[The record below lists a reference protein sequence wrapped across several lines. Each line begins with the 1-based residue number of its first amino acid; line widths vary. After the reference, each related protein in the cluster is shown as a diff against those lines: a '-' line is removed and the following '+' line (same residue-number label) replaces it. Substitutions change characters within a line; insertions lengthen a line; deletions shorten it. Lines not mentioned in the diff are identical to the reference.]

1 MATAFDRLHAAVAF
15 SLSAH
20 TIATGGW
27 RGAHGGCTMPTNSN
41 DTTILGGQ
49 IVPVPCNGRG
59 KCESGP
65 MGMSCICQSGFTGP
79 FCQHNVNECTS
90 NPCANNGICIDGEG
104 DFSCECQ
111 PGWTGKTCTERAIQC
126 LPGQCLNGG
135 SCIPSQFGGAP
146 HCRCTL
152 GWGGPFCSEPLDQC
166 QGQPCH
172 NGGTCESGPGW
183 FRCLCAKGFSGP
195 DCRINVNECS
205 PQPCLGGATCK
216 DGIGGF
222 TCICPVGRRGVRCEI
237 LLSDPSSVCSNTSTN
252 SPYDPLVSSDALNK
266 PNGMSSSGTVPGT
279 PDESSCNSCIC
290 VNGKPRC
297 SNLWCGLSNCLNRNH
312 SNGAGAVCESHQ
324 VCVPTSQESCLT
336 PPCQPRGDCRT
347 FEPSRRVAPPKI
359 PAPTDC
365 WPNQATLGTACA
377 RVSILLELN
386 RLVRG
391 TSVDGMCHLLRLQL
405 GEKLIKNPSFDVSV
419 FIVVLC
425 DLKTGTNDTIEVTLS
440 TPTDPV
446 GGASSLTEAVRL
458 LAEIL
463 SRQQG
468 VQNDSFQ
475 TDLVE
480 AAPLTSILEVK
491 VETALVNEGST
502 GSNYLIAVGF
512 GIAIVALC
520 LGAVVALL
528 WRQKVHSHSGSGTNL
543 SPHLD
548 LSRGMDEEKSNNLQN
563 EENFRRYANP
573 LKASSSSLRGAMEL
587 SLNPAP
593 EINQIAG
600 PSTVHH
606 RSQQLY
612 PPCPPDGSEFEKDP
626 DKQKT
631 ANRNSHILLHKTQNA
646 DIMTKNIVG
655 AIDSQHKDFGKRS
668 INDHT
673 ASSTTNV
680 SAVSGCIPSATSGT
694 LSGHVVTEPSNA
706 SSSLAP
712 DADVLTVHV

>member
-1 MATAFDRLHAAVAF
+1 MAINA
-15 SLSAH
+15 
-20 TIATGGW
+20 
-27 RGAHGGCTMPTNSN
+27 
-41 DTTILGGQ
+41 
-49 IVPVPCNGRG
+49 
-59 KCESGP
+59 
-65 MGMSCICQSGFTGP
+65 
-79 FCQHNVNECTS
+79 
-90 NPCANNGICIDGEG
+90 
-104 DFSCECQ
+104 
-111 PGWTGKTCTERAIQC
+111 C
-126 LPGQCLNGG
+126 LLLL
-135 SCIPSQFGGAP
+135 PSF
-146 HCRCTL
+146 
-152 GWGGPFCSEPLDQC
+152 
-166 QGQPCH
+166 
-172 NGGTCESGPGW
+172 
-183 FRCLCAKGFSGP
+183 
-195 DCRINVNECS
+195 
-205 PQPCLGGATCK
+205 
-216 DGIGGF
+216 
-222 TCICPVGRRGVRCEI
+222 
-237 LLSDPSSVCSNTSTN
+237 
-252 SPYDPLVSSDALNK
+252 
-266 PNGMSSSGTVPGT
+266 
-279 PDESSCNSCIC
+279 
-290 VNGKPRC
+290 
-297 SNLWCGLSNCLNRNH
+297 
-312 SNGAGAVCESHQ
+312 
-324 VCVPTSQESCLT
+324 
-336 PPCQPRGDCRT
+336 
-347 FEPSRRVAPPKI
+347 
-359 PAPTDC
+359 
-365 WPNQATLGTACA
+365 QATLGTACA
-377 RVSILLELN
+377 RISILLELN

-391 TSVDGMCHLLRLQL
+391 TSVDGLCHLLRLQL

-425 DLKTGTNDTIEVTLS
+425 DLKAGTNDTIEVTLVSVLNRFLAGQRVITIFLFFPLSLSHPQS

-600 PSTVHH
+600 PSSVHH

-612 PPCPPDGSEFEKDP
+612 PPCTPDGAEFEKDP
-626 DKQKT
+626 DKQKA

-673 ASSTTNV
+673 ASSAAANV
-680 SAVSGCIPSATSGT
+680 SGVAASGTQSVGATSGT
-694 LSGHVVTEPSNA
+694 VAAHPVPDAPAAGST
-706 SSSLAP
+706 LAP
-712 DADVLTVHV
+712 ESDVLTVHV

>member
-1 MATAFDRLHAAVAF
+1 MRPQA
-15 SLSAH
+15 
-20 TIATGGW
+20 
-27 RGAHGGCTMPTNSN
+27 GCTMPTSN
-41 DTTILGGQ
+41 DTAISGGP
-49 IVPVPCNGRG
+49 IVVPIPCSGRG

-65 MGMSCICQSGFTGP
+65 MGTSCVCQSGFTGP

-104 DFSCECQ
+104 DYSCECQ

-237 LLSDPSSVCSNTSTN
+237 LLSDPSSVCSNTTTN
-252 SPYDPLVSSDALNK
+252 SPYDPLVSSDSLSK
-266 PNGMSSSGTVPGT
+266 PKGGGVAASQAPS
-279 PDESSCNSCIC
+279 DETNCNSCIC

-297 SNLWCGLSNCLNRNH
+297 SNLWCGLNNCLNRNQ
-312 SNGAGAVCESHQ
+312 SSGVGSGCESHQ

-377 RVSILLELN
+377 RISILLELN

-391 TSVDGMCHLLRLQL
+391 TSVDGLCHLLRLQL

-425 DLKTGTNDTIEVTLS
+425 DLKAGTNDTIEVTLS

-600 PSTVHH
+600 PSSVHH

-612 PPCPPDGSEFEKDP
+612 PPCTPDGAEFEKDP
-626 DKQKT
+626 DKQKA

-673 ASSTTNV
+673 ASSAANV
-680 SAVSGCIPSATSGT
+680 SGVAASGTQSVGATSGT
-694 LSGHVVTEPSNA
+694 VAAHPVPDAPAAGST
-706 SSSLAP
+706 LAP
-712 DADVLTVHV
+712 ESDVLTVHV